1 MTKIKTFIEQATIT
15 TNSIR
20 YNDLLKTNIPFN
32 ETKVDPIILS
42 NLILKD
48 ILETIATK
56 GNYQVGAV
64 NAFYSVCE
72 DYGLK
77 EAYFNHH
84 VVNYEEY
91 IDISGQ
97 E

>member
-1 MTKIKTFIEQATIT
+1 MTKIKKFIEQSMVT
-15 TNSIR
+15 TNGTR
-20 YNDLLKTNIPFN
+20 YNEMLKTNIPFN
-32 ETKVDPIILS
+32 ETKLDPIVFS

-91 IDISGQ
+91 IELSGQ

>member
-1 MTKIKTFIEQATIT
+1 MTKTKSFIEQSLVT
-15 TNSIR
+15 TVSTKYNSV
-20 YNDLLKTNIPFN
+20 LKSEVPFN
-32 ETKVDPIILS
+32 ETKVDPYIFLD
-42 NLILKD
+42 LVLKD

-77 EAYFNHH
+77 EAYFNYHIA
-84 VVNYEEY
+84 NYEESY
-91 IDISGQ
+91 
-97 E
+97 

>member
-1 MTKIKTFIEQATIT
+1 MVT
-15 TNSIR
+15 TNGTR
-20 YNDLLKTNIPFN
+20 YNEMLKTNIPFN
-32 ETKVDPIILS
+32 ETNLDPNIFS

-77 EAYFNHH
+77 EAYFNYH

-91 IDISGQ
+91 IELPGQ